1 MKIDVQ
7 GFELAVLKGAQKALQ
22 DTLVV
27 HTEACGGI
35 WWAVYLGVH
44 AVCGSARIGIIGAE
58 MQQAFQKD
66 FSAVCSRLSS
76 WRCTNDSRCLRRWI
90 NF

>member
-1 MKIDVQ
+1 LKIDVQ
-7 GFELAVLKGAQKALQ
+7 GFELAVLKGALKALQ

-27 HTEACGGI
+27 HTEARECDGL
-35 WWAVYLGVH
+35 YS
-44 AVCGSARIGIIGAE
+44 CGSEVVMLGSEYIGIIGAE

-66 FSAVCSRLSS
+66 FSADRSRLSS

>member
-27 HTEACGGI
+27 HTEARECDGL
-35 WWAVYLGVH
+35 YS
-44 AVCGSARIGIIGAE
+44 CDAE
-58 MQQAFQKD
+58 MPLVMLG
-66 FSAVCSRLSS
+66 SELLVLRCSRLS
-76 WRCTNDSRCLRRWI
+76 RRI
-90 NF
+90 SLPIVPG